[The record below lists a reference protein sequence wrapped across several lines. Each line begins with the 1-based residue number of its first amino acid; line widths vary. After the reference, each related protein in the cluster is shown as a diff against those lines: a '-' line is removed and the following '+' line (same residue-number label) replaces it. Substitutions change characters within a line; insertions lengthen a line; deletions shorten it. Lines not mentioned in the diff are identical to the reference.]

1 MDVALALRLEIQ
13 KKCFCNETRLE
24 PSFNLYGTLIQ
35 LLSIYR
41 NIPLITT
48 TSDRH
53 QNPIHNGNDKIVFES
68 VFWPSQQ
75 QQY

>member
-1 MDVALALRLEIQ
+1 MDVALALHLEIQ
-13 KKCFCNETRLE
+13 KKNAFVIKPDHLST
-24 PSFNLYGTLIQ
+24 YGTLIQ